1 MKDLVKPDDTR
12 DLLRAAGALL
22 LGVGVLV
29 LSVRKDEPV
38 GFVENEGWGHGA
50 LLVLYLIAAVVLY
63 GGAIATL
70 RDTGELRKWQA
81 IASVFGLLFVPSV
94 LGEFLE
100 LIDGNP
106 SAPLNVA
113 WIAAVTA
120 GLAAYAG
127 LYAGIRFQLLVGSL
141 ALLVAFL
148 AVWDEILSDGV
159 FGDLGTLRGLLLI
172 YAALLLA
179 GAVALWR
186 RAEYGLVHASELLT
200 GAGIAAVLGTLVVS
214 LSGPLVDAVAEG
226 LGPLAVGAEGGA
238 DPSLFWDT
246 VGLLVS
252 LGLIVGGALIGTR
265 GPVYVGAIGLLIFA
279 LTVGFNLDADP
290 EDRENGFVGWPLI
303 LLVLGGVA
311 LALSMVRE
319 ASLGDRP
326 KQLVDRV
333 RGS

>member
-1 MKDLVKPDDTR
+1 MKELVTPDDTR
-12 DLLRAAGALL
+12 DLLRAVGALL
-22 LGVGVLV
+22 LGVGVFV
-29 LSVRKDEPV
+29 ISIRKDDPT
-38 GFVENEGWGHGA
+38 GFVDSEGWGHGA
-50 LLVLYLIAAVVLY
+50 LLLLYLFAAVVLY
-63 GGAIATL
+63 GGAIATV
-70 RDTGELRKWQA
+70 RETGGLRKWQA
-81 IASVFGLLFVPSV
+81 IASVFGLLFVPSA
-94 LGEFLE
+94 LGEFVE

-106 SAPLNVA
+106 SASLNVA

-127 LYAGIRFQLLVGSL
+127 LFAGVRFQLLVGSI
-141 ALLVAFL
+141 ALLVAYL

-159 FGDLGTLRGLLLI
+159 FSDLGTLRGLLLI

-214 LSGPLVDAVAEG
+214 LSGPLVEAVAEG
-226 LGPLAVGAEGGA
+226 LGPLAVTPDGGA

-246 VGLLVS
+246 IGLLVS

-279 LTVGFNLDADP
+279 LTVGQNLDADP
-290 EDRENGFVGWPLI
+290 GDRENGFVGWPLI

-326 KQLVDRV
+326 KQLVDRI